1 MIDVIIIGAGP
12 SGLSTAIAA
21 RQAGLSFVIVD
32 KGPVVSAIEGY
43 PLGMTFFS
51 SPEKLEIGD
60 VPFVTIREKPTR
72 AEALTYYRRVAD
84 HFDLGVRQY
93 EAVRR
98 VSRRGGAFE
107 AETVRATGETNRY
120 QAASLV
126 IATGYFD
133 SPNLLAI
140 PGEDLPKVTHYFRE
154 AHLYYDQDVL
164 VIGGGNSAVEAAL
177 TTWRTGARVTLV
189 HLLGGPDRGVK
200 PWVIPDFEA
209 RIRDG
214 DIEALWD
221 HEATSI
227 EAGRVRIRH
236 LTSGEERWIAN
247 DFVLAMTGFRPDPS
261 FLEAVGV
268 PIDPDTGV
276 PAHDSETME
285 TSVPGVFIA
294 GVMASG
300 FNANRIFIEN
310 GRFHGPKIVRRLVS
324 R

>member
-1 MIDVIIIGAGP
+1 MIDMLIVGAGP

-21 RQAGLSFVIVD
+21 RQAGLSFVILD

-72 AEALTYYRRVAD
+72 AEALTYYRRVAG
-84 HFDLGVRQY
+84 HFNLGVRQY
-93 EAVRR
+93 EAVRS
-98 VSRRGGAFE
+98 VSRRGAGFQVG
-107 AETVRATGETNRY
+107 TLRSTGETREY
-120 QAASLV
+120 EAASLV

-133 SPNLLAI
+133 SPNLLGI

-177 TTWRTGARVTLV
+177 TTWRAGARVTLV
-189 HLLGGPDRGVK
+189 HLFDGPDRGVK
-200 PWVIPDFEA
+200 PWIIPDFEGRLRA
-209 RIRDG
+209 G
-214 DIEALWD
+214 DIEALWG
-221 HEATSI
+221 HEATII
-227 EAGRVRIRH
+227 EAGRVRLRN
-236 LTSGEERWIAN
+236 LTSGEERWLAN
-247 DFVLAMTGFRPDPS
+247 DFVLAMTGFRPDPKL
-261 FLEAVGV
+261 LEAVGV
-268 PIDPDTGV
+268 PIDPETGV